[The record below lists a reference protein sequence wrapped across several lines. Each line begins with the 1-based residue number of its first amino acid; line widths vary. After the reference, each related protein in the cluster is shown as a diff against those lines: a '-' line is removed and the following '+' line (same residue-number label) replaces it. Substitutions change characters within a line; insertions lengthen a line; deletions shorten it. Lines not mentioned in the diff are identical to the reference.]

1 MYIVE
6 TIKKLE
12 YFYGKVALTIGNF
25 EGFHRG
31 HMSIVRTLVQEAK
44 NRGLLPAVLT
54 FKEHPLS
61 ILLDKRPEK
70 LSAAHDKIVMFMD
83 EGIELLLYIHFS
95 RQFADLDPL
104 SFLAFLKST
113 MSPRL
118 YCLGRGFRFGR
129 GNSGDTALLREYGPQ
144 FYYELLEVD
153 DVSWGGLPVS
163 STRIRNEV
171 KKGNFKL
178 VRNLLGKRYY
188 AYFIPRQIDPPVF
201 SSFFPDWALP
211 TEGRFSGCLENVQTG
226 IRADIEIIVS
236 NRLFG
241 IANRS
246 SVSIEYSAFKKDPV
260 QLQNSGKYSSV
271 SSGNSGRLDFS
282 VQKNRLYRFYF
293 NSDCGK

>member
-31 HMSIVRTLVQEAK
+31 HLSIVHTLVQEAK

-70 LSAAHDKIVMFMD
+70 LSAAPDKIVMFMD
-83 EGIELLLYIHFS
+83 EGIKLLLYIHFS

-104 SFLAFLKST
+104 SFLEFLKST

-129 GNSGDTALLREYGPQ
+129 GNSGDTALLREYEPQ
-144 FYYELLEVD
+144 FDYELLEVD

-188 AYFIPRQIDPPVF
+188 AYFLPRQIDPPVF

-211 TEGRFSGCLENVQTG
+211 TKGRFSGCIENVQTG
-226 IRADIEIIVS
+226 IRADIEITVS
-236 NRLFG
+236 NRLFRVV
-241 IANRS
+241 NRS
-246 SVSIEYSAFKKDPV
+246 SVSIEHSTFKKDPV
-260 QLQNSGKYSSV
+260 QPQHSGKYSSV
-271 SSGNSGRLDFS
+271 SSGNSRRLDFS

-293 NSDCGK
+293 NSACGK